1 MTFGTTSIARSI
13 CASVVNR
20 PREKRKLRRAP
31 SALGFIARS
40 TCEASCEPV
49 RHAEPAEQQIPSR
62 SNKRSA
68 AEDSMPS
75 NETLEVFGSRV
86 APAPLTDV
94 PFTAPST
101 DFSKR
106 SRMERILHLSSR
118 RYFRA
123 TSAAFPR
130 PTIDATFS
138 VPPRRSFSWPPPATN
153 GLKRVCRLT

>member
-1 MTFGTTSIARSI
+1 
-13 CASVVNR
+13 ASLLTQ
-20 PREKRKLRRAP
+20 PTEKLKRLLAP

-75 NETLEVFGSRV
+75 NERLEVFASRV

-94 PFTAPST
+94 PFTVSST

-106 SRMERILHLSSR
+106 SRMERILHLFSR

-123 TSAAFPR
+123 ISAAFPR

-138 VPPRRSFSWPPPATN
+138 VPPRRPFSWPPAAIN
-153 GLKRVCRLT
+153 GLKRVRRLT